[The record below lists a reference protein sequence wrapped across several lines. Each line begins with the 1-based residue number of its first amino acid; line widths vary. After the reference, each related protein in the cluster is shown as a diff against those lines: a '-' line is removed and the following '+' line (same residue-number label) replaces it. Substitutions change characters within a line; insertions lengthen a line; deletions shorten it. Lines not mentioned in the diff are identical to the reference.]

1 MSPGLRFLGFLFCAY
16 FLQKGGALSV
26 LELAL
31 LPLFQE
37 TLGCSSATYQ
47 KLKTVIYSPFSL
59 KPLIAVASDAYP
71 LCGYRKRYYIV
82 GAAIV
87 GGVSLLALAFQ
98 IDKIGATVV
107 ALLAFACVFSAS
119 VTDILSEGR
128 YSEFIRDDK
137 TGNSTKLV
145 SYVWVCIFAARFL
158 SAVVSG
164 PVADNGGTIFLIFAC
179 SVLTFQIIIPCLC
192 GAMPEAKTHGW
203 QEIPPNFLYLGTV
216 VILGT
221 LTVTLAAI
229 GGVLW
234 VQLCTSA
241 VIVAC
246 VYMASRSLLG
256 SLNPMVHRTNIYLF
270 VLSLSQVDSSPLDY
284 FYTSDTCGGIGLTYT
299 TYITYCGIASS
310 LAAAVAT
317 LLVRKYTSNWSY
329 KTLFVLAT
337 VCKCCGGLVDVAL
350 VSGWVDKS
358 HVPIFFVLG
367 DCMAKNTVAML
378 QHIPMVILTSKLTT
392 KGSEATM
399 YSLLAGIQN
408 LGALISITL
417 GHALAGMLHVELSE
431 TVCSIDSIGAFVTL
445 AQIGIPLS
453 SLLFISMVP
462 DGTMNSPLTV
472 EE

>member
-1 MSPGLRFLGFLFCAY
+1 M
-16 FLQKGGALSV
+16 
-26 LELAL
+26 LELTL

-47 KLKTVIYSPFSL
+47 KLKTIVYSPFSL
-59 KPLIAVASDAYP
+59 KPLVAVASDAYP

-87 GGVSLLALAFQ
+87 GGISLLAMAFQ
-98 IDKIGATVV
+98 IEKLGPTLV
-107 ALLAFACVFSAS
+107 AVLAFACVFSAS

-145 SYVWVCIFAARFL
+145 SYVWVCIFAARL
-158 SAVVSG
+158 LAAIVSG
-164 PVADNGGTIFLIFAC
+164 PVADHGGSTTLILVC
-179 SVLTFQIIIPCLC
+179 SALTFQIILPTMC
-192 GAMPEAKTHGW
+192 GAMPETKVYGW
-203 QEIPPNFLYLGTV
+203 QEVPSNLLYLGTV
-216 VILGT
+216 VVLGT
-221 LTVTLAAI
+221 ITVTLAAI

-241 VIVAC
+241 VVIGC
-246 VYMASRSLLG
+246 VYFASRSLLG
-256 SLNPMVHRTNIYLF
+256 SLNPLVHRTNIYLF

-317 LLVRKYTSNWSY
+317 FLVQRYTSEWSY

-358 HVPIFFVLG
+358 HVQIFFVLG

-378 QHIPMVILTSKLTT
+378 QHIPMVILTSKMTT

-399 YSLLAGIQN
+399 YSLLAGMQN
-408 LGALISITL
+408 LAGLISITL
-417 GHALAGMLHVELSE
+417 GHALAGMLRVELSE
-431 TVCSIDSIGAFVTL
+431 TVCSIDSMGTFVTL
-445 AQIGIPLS
+445 AQIGIPLT
-453 SLLFISMVP
+453 SLLFIQMVP
-462 DGTMNSPLTV
+462 DGTMNSALIV
-472 EE
+472 DE